1 MWPAFSI
8 SVADRPLRVH
18 GATTP
23 VGSRP
28 WGSWEHPLVESDIE
42 EVLEQRDR
50 LLRAQRIL
58 FDVAARLGPALE
70 LQPVLDIALRAMQDV
85 VRDVK
90 GGTIVLLEGDHL
102 RIAVCEPAVSAD
114 VLAMRLPVDHGLS
127 GLVVRTRRPYRTG
140 NLLEDPHVDL
150 DAATTGSN
158 ATIVSWLGVPLLVLG
173 ECIGLLQVDSSKQDA
188 FDEADEAT
196 LVGLGSL
203 VAGAIESAR
212 RFEAILELEQLK
224 SGFLERV
231 SHELRTPITI
241 MQGFAS
247 TLRDL
252 GAELDATSR
261 VAMVER
267 IGSASKR
274 LGYLVEEM
282 LMMTSLDAGMTS
294 PHPELVDLDTVLREA
309 AISVDAEAHVHR
321 PAATGIT
328 LTCDPVLLR
337 QVLAPL
343 YDNAMKYAGKCDVDV
358 HVAGDSV
365 VIAVCDDGP
374 GIDPALRPHIFDRF
388 VRGRHTLAGMGL
400 GLSISR
406 HLAASLRATVE
417 EVPVDDGACFE
428 VRIPLG

>member
-1 MWPAFSI
+1 M
-8 SVADRPLRVH
+8 
-18 GATTP
+18 
-23 VGSRP
+23 
-28 WGSWEHPLVESDIE
+28 VETDIE
-42 EVLEQRDR
+42 RVIEQRDR

-58 FDVAARLGPALE
+58 FDVAAQLGPALE
-70 LQPVLDIALRAMQDV
+70 LQPVLDIALQAMQDV
-85 VRDVK
+85 VSDVK
-90 GGTIVLLEGDHL
+90 GGTIVLLEGDQL

-114 VLAMRLPVDHGLS
+114 VLELRLPVETGLS
-127 GLVVRTRRPYRTG
+127 GLVVRTRQPYRTG
-140 NLLEDPHVDL
+140 DLLRDPHVDM
-150 DAATTGSN
+150 DVATTGSN
-158 ATIVSWLGVPLLVLG
+158 ASIVSWLGVPLLVLG
-173 ECIGLLQVDSSKQDA
+173 DCIGLLQVDSARRDA

-196 LVGLGSL
+196 MVGLGSL

-212 RFEAILELEQLK
+212 RFEAVLELEQLK

-252 GAELDATSR
+252 GHELDVTSR
-261 VAMVER
+261 VAMVDR

-294 PHPELVDLDTVLREA
+294 PHPELVDLDSVLLEA
-309 AISVDAEAHVHR
+309 AIQIDAEDLVQR

-328 LTCDPVLLR
+328 LMCDPILLR

-343 YDNAMKYAGKCDVDV
+343 YDNAVKYADGCRVDV
-358 HVAGDSV
+358 TVAGETV
-365 VIAVCDDGP
+365 VIGVRDLGP
-374 GIDPALRPHIFDRF
+374 GIDPALRPRIFERF

-417 EVPVDDGACFE
+417 EVPVDDGARFE